1 MVCRLGALDQVRG
14 ADGALGL
21 PPVGRLWHECG
32 GFLVEAE
39 AGNRFCPRG
48 QYHYMGRRD
57 SGAERDAACIR
68 RSCSDPAA
76 FGLIFSR
83 HGEAV
88 YRYLSRRA
96 EGSAVD
102 DLHAETFVTAFRS
115 RFAYDLAYPDARP
128 WLFGI
133 ATHVVHHHRRSE
145 GRRLAMVA
153 QVAQRAPAEQ
163 VAFDPASDVV
173 TRSEL
178 EDQLVHLRAVLPQV
192 EEIYLDVLMLF
203 TGPQLSYEEIARAL
217 DIPVGTVR
225 SRMFR
230 GRARL
235 RELLTAS
242 GQYQDDDAPVAQRPI
257 VERHHP

>member
-1 MVCRLGALDQVRG
+1 
-14 ADGALGL
+14 
-21 PPVGRLWHECG
+21 
-32 GFLVEAE
+32 
-39 AGNRFCPRG
+39 
-48 QYHYMGRRD
+48 MGMRD
-57 SGAERDAACIR
+57 SEAERDAACIR
-68 RSCSDPAA
+68 RSRGDPAA
-76 FGLIFSR
+76 FGPIFSR

-133 ATHVVHHHRRSE
+133 ATHVVHHHRRPA

-163 VAFDPASDVV
+163 DTLDPAADVA

-178 EDQLVHLRAVLPQV
+178 GHQLVHLRAVLPQV

-203 TGPQLSYEEIARAL
+203 TGPQLSNEEIARSLSHLHAA
-217 DIPVGTVR
+217 
-225 SRMFR
+225 MR
-230 GRARL
+230 GEA
-235 RELLTAS
+235 
-242 GQYQDDDAPVAQRPI
+242 DDAGAPVSAASDANTAPAPGRTTDPLRRPLRWRAARHRTALLLAPRRPDRPAMRDRPGLLLARSEE
-257 VERHHP
+257 ERALPDDRRR